1 MKTGVTV
8 PEDDFLV
15 LSSLPPTRAQKQL
28 ALVFVLGLLVVVFII
43 AGPLSDVRLPRVD
56 AFVPAHVMAMFVNDS
71 ITAVLLFA
79 QFSILRSRAILVL
92 ASGYLFTALVLIP
105 YVLVFPG
112 LFVPGRG
119 LFGGMQTYIMALVFL
134 ARCFSHV
141 RNRLCLVKGCG
152 AKQTILAGH
161 GERGDHPECR
171 LDGSHH
177 LDSGISLHSGRS
189 KTATRDAQFPTS

>member
-1 MKTGVTV
+1 MEKTGVIV
-8 PEDDFLV
+8 PEDDFFV

-92 ASGYLFTALVLIP
+92 ASGYLFTALV
-105 YVLVFPG
+105 
-112 LFVPGRG
+112 
-119 LFGGMQTYIMALVFL
+119 
-134 ARCFSHV
+134 
-141 RNRLCLVKGCG
+141 
-152 AKQTILAGH
+152 
-161 GERGDHPECR
+161 
-171 LDGSHH
+171 
-177 LDSGISLHSGRS
+177 
-189 KTATRDAQFPTS
+189 